1 MSAARPASGRRPPVV
16 VVAPEDTHD
25 LRRRMLRQHLTGPEA
40 DVEYPA
46 DRLPGTLHL
55 GVRDGGE
62 VVAIATFSRE
72 SAPGHPEVVA
82 ARLRGMAV
90 DPARQGQGLGA
101 ALVEEALR
109 RLAAEGVELCW
120 ANARLSALDFYER
133 LGFTP
138 EGEVFESLGQPHR
151 VVVRRVTG

>member
-109 RLAAEGVELCW
+109 RLPPSRRDAEPARQIRWMLEELRVSLF
-120 ANARLSALDFYER
+120 AQQ
-133 LGFTP
+133 LGTRYP
-138 EGEVFESLGQPHR
+138 VSEKRIRKAMAQL
-151 VVVRRVTG
+151 